1 MPTSKKRIN
10 ISVPT
15 DIEEI
20 LKILAK
26 QGGKPIAA
34 IALHLIEVAL
44 EIEEDAVWAEIADER
59 DQPGVKYISHEQM
72 WHDL

>member
-10 ISVPT
+10 ISVPKDT
-15 DIEEI
+15 EEI
-20 LKILAK
+20 LELLAK
-26 QGGKPIAA
+26 RDKKPVATV
-34 IALHLIEVAL
+34 ALQLIEIAL

-59 DQPGVKYISHEQM
+59 DQPGVKYISHEEM

>member
-10 ISVPT
+10 ISVPKDT
-15 DIEEI
+15 EEI
-20 LKILAK
+20 LELLAK
-26 QGGKPIAA
+26 RDKKPIATV
-34 IALHLIEVAL
+34 ALQLIETAL

-59 DQPGVKYISHEQM
+59 DQPGVKYISHEEM